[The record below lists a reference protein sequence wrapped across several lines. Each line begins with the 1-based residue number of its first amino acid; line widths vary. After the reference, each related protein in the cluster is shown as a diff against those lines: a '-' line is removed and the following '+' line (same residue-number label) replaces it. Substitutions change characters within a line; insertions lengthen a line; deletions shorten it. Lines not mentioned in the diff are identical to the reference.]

1 MFKTSA
7 SFAGLPPRALR
18 DWLLNQALLPMV
30 ADNARTQWNCSPAC
44 SVKVQT
50 MGYGSGLFCEGDN
63 GRQCRSAVGGR
74 VGHVLLATPVSLRP
88 AVQLTHEQA
97 SLAHYDLSFIESLSS
112 GWVENVRRAI
122 GGSLDSALAPWQ
134 RGKRVGFAATIKPG
148 LIRLKVPSLLLE
160 VFAWGLQELYVTFE
174 TPELANLSQSAKG
187 SHFAGPRAFPRLQ
200 VARQIRGHALPGA
213 YRCRGEQKAV
223 SSSAWQLPQG
233 HSGQTVRRSFDAR
246 AVDAACA
253 ALALSV
259 ASGNKHQFKALV
271 AALNCMMPDDAG
283 RKEEGP
289 PEEAMLERDHFVWQ
303 EYHFLGGAEEN
314 LAALQGFEAEYTRR
328 TAATSEG
335 FRDPRLLCAAL
346 DLACAYI

>member
-1 MFKTSA
+1 VCGDWSSLVFYLRDPRVFGLVPRKKTGFRIQRPSRSQRLQMHQTDLRA
-7 SFAGLPPRALR
+7 RVPRAPISLG
-18 DWLLNQALLPMV
+18 L
-30 ADNARTQWNCSPAC
+30 
-44 SVKVQT
+44 
-50 MGYGSGLFCEGDN
+50 GLF
-63 GRQCRSAVGGR
+63 
-74 VGHVLLATPVSLRP
+74 LASRYVSTPFLMRTARP
-88 AVQLTHEQA
+88 YL
-97 SLAHYDLSFIESLSS
+97 
-112 GWVENVRRAI
+112 
-122 GGSLDSALAPWQ
+122 
-134 RGKRVGFAATIKPG
+134 
-148 LIRLKVPSLLLE
+148 
-160 VFAWGLQELYVTFE
+160 
-174 TPELANLSQSAKG
+174 
-187 SHFAGPRAFPRLQ
+187 

-335 FRDPRLLCAAL
+335 FRDP
-346 DLACAYI
+346 